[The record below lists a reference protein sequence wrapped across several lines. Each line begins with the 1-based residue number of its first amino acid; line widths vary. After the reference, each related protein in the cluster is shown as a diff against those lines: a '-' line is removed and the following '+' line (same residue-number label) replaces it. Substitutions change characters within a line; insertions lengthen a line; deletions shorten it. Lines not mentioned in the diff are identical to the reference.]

1 MADFNSIVDVNR
13 LLSEAQDAEYD
24 NREQVREVIHFLQ
37 KQDGQWEPEIISQM
51 NSRPRYTFD
60 QCNPIVDAIAGEM
73 EQAEFGIKVRPAGG
87 DSTKDLAKLYDGMIR
102 NIQSMSNAVHVYNA
116 AGRKMV
122 SAGFDAWRVAQDWSD
137 SDSFEQDLFIR
148 KIANSVD
155 RVWFDPGAE
164 MQDMSDA
171 NYCFVLQALTKEE
184 YKEKFPDGT
193 GASVTDAR
201 TSEVYTYKPDFIVVG
216 EFIYKKPVTKELVL
230 MSNNAVYEADEK
242 FESVVEELQADGITE
257 VRRRKKKSH
266 IVMTRLFD
274 GNNWLAD
281 EQKTVF
287 TYIPVIPTYGNFD
300 ISENKVVYRGVVN
313 KLIDPQRVFNYS
325 ESRKIEEGALA
336 PRAKYWMTRDQAKA
350 DTATLETMNTN
361 ANPVQTYTHVED
373 QPPPFWQGGAQ
384 INSGLQETSASMRT
398 NITTGSG
405 IFAANQGD
413 APNQS
418 GYAIELQQSK
428 GDTST
433 VKYFSSQEIAICH
446 TAKILVEAI
455 PKVYDTKR
463 TVRILGEDGASKME
477 QINDE
482 VFDNETRKMVS
493 LNDLRKGK
501 YDVTCDVGPAFK
513 SRQQETAR
521 AFIDIAQID
530 PTIIQGGKD
539 IWLNNLAVPGM
550 DAMAERARKQML
562 EAGIIPDSQMTD
574 DEKEA
579 AQAIIDQAN
588 ANPPQPSAMDTA
600 IVEQTQANTADIQ
613 SKMQERSDKAQ
624 LAAEKLRQEEQKT
637 LAKAREADREHAM
650 KVNQQLF
657 DQNKAIVDA
666 LNTQANTLKTI
677 REAMGIDAIVGPTNT
692 KAYKEQADIV
702 LDSQENVENIQ

>member
-1 MADFNSIVDVNR
+1 MADFDSIVDVNR

-37 KQDGQWEPEIISQM
+37 KQDGQWEPSVISQM
-51 NSRPRYTFD
+51 NNRPRYTFD

-87 DSTKDLAKLYDGMIR
+87 EATTDLAKVYDGMIR
-102 NIQSMSNAVHVYNA
+102 NIQSMSNAVHVFNA
-116 AGRKMV
+116 SGRKMV
-122 SAGFDAWRVAQDWSD
+122 SAGFDAWEVVQDWSD
-137 SDSFEQDLFIR
+137 TDSMDQDLFIR
-148 KIANSVD
+148 KIANAVD

-171 NYCFVLQALTKEE
+171 NFAFVLQTLTCDE
-184 YKEKFPDGT
+184 YDEQFPDGSRNSI
-193 GASVTDAR
+193 GDMR
-201 TSEVYTYKPDFIVVG
+201 TEEVYSYKPKLIVVG
-216 EFIYKKPVTKELVL
+216 RFLYKKPITKELVL
-230 MSNNAVYEADEK
+230 MSNNAVYEVDEK
-242 FESVVEELQADGITE
+242 FESVVEELRADGITE

-266 IVMTRLFD
+266 KVMSRLFD
-274 GNNWLAD
+274 GSAWLTD
-281 EQKTVF
+281 EKETVF

-313 KLIDPQRVFNYS
+313 KLIDAQRVFNYS

-336 PRAKYWMTRDQAKA
+336 PRAKYWMTRDQAKN

-361 ANPVQTYTHVED
+361 ANPVQTWTFVEG

-446 TAKILVEAI
+446 TARIIVDAI

-482 VFDNETRKMVS
+482 VFDNETQKMVS

-539 IWLNNLAVPGM
+539 IWLNNLTVPGM

-574 DEKEA
+574 DEKA
-579 AQAIIDQAN
+579 AAKAIIDQAN

-600 IVEQTQANTADIQ
+600 IIEQTQANTTNVMSMA
-613 SKMQERSDKAQ
+613 QERADKVQ
-624 LAAEKLRQEEQKT
+624 IAAEKLRQEEQKT
-637 LAKAREADREHAM
+637 VAKAVEADREHEM
-650 KVNQQLF
+650 KFNQQIF
-657 DQNKAIVDA
+657 DQQIKIIES
-666 LNTQANTLKTI
+666 LNTQADTLKILKEAIGVDTI
-677 REAMGIDAIVGPTNT
+677 LGPTNT
-692 KAYKEQADIV
+692 EAYKDQADIV
-702 LDSQENVENIQ
+702 LETQKEQ